1 MPPHTRVIAIALA
14 VIFGGLSFGA
24 SAAGTCSPSAD
35 VGSDSC
41 PDEGAAYTAA
51 WAAATE
57 QAARSNA
64 AGGLKWSPYVERNDS
79 TSYVGFT
86 RHSATTTGRFA
97 SKVRAYIANCNA
109 RSEETGWAPD
119 QEFVCHNGCKYKGYN
134 EPGVGAF
141 YSTFD
146 VGANQSLGV
155 CRSTD
160 PSTPAPQPKPDPGT
174 DPDPG
179 GGGTDPGGGGTD
191 PGGGGGTDPG
201 GGGGTDPGGGGG
213 TGPDPK
219 PCPVGGKDADGNPCP
234 GDGGGTDPGG
244 GTNPGNGSGSG
255 SGSGT
260 CATPPVCSGDAI
272 QCAQLF
278 QQWRAGC
285 QAEGL
290 GGKVTG
296 DPTNCKAA
304 YQCEGNAVA
313 CGQLAVMR
321 KQMCGAGEGDG
332 NGTLTGDGTCAQ
344 SFVCT
349 GGDPVAC
356 AELKQVHMLR
366 CAVEK
371 LTKEG
376 NGDDD
381 YGETLN
387 PSDFVGISEGESI
400 EGLDAGGWLGGGS
413 CPALN
418 NTILSQMGVKGLDL
432 LCQGAAVLAAYV
444 LFLGWLHAAF
454 ILGRSLTGGG

>member
-1 MPPHTRVIAIALA
+1 MARVLLC
-14 VIFGGLSFGA
+14 VLFVLSGLFVVP
-24 SAAGTCSPSAD
+24 SARANADCPREGTC
-35 VGSDSC
+35 
-41 PDEGAAYTAA
+41 DEGKAFAMCTAA
-51 WAAATE
+51 VQRTMDFFNARQSSWGKPAIRYNCTATVGTYGE
-57 QAARSNA
+57 KYFNCSVQEGANGGDVRCMNA
-64 AGGLKWSPYVERNDS
+64 AGDLNTQLFYWKQDCS
-79 TSYVGFT
+79 TRT
-86 RHSATTTGRFA
+86 
-97 SKVRAYIANCNA
+97 
-109 RSEETGWAPD
+109 EETGWKPD
-119 QEFVCHNGCKYKGYN
+119 KEFVCHNGCKYKGYKD
-134 EPGVGAF
+134 PALGAF
-141 YSTFD
+141 YSTMD
-146 VGANQSLGV
+146 TAANQILGV

-160 PSTPAPQPKPDPGT
+160 FPPPETKPDP
-174 DPDPG
+174 
-179 GGGTDPGGGGTD
+179 GGGTDPGGTD
-191 PGGGGGTDPG
+191 PGGGGTDPG

-219 PCPVGGKDADGNPCP
+219 PCPAGGKDADGKLCP
-234 GDGGGTDPGG
+234 GEGGGTDPGG
-244 GTNPGNGSGSG
+244 GPNPGEGSGNG

-260 CATPPVCSGDAI
+260 CAKPPVCSGDAI

-376 NGDDD
+376 NGEDD

-387 PSDFVGISEGESI
+387 ASDFIGISDGEGI